1 MKDELKS
8 KDRLIAEL
16 AEARRENFV
25 LKSRLREIDEDREN
39 RWQVKFAEFKMAEEL
54 REEIF
59 RITRHDMKTPL
70 TGIIGICEC
79 LKNEEN
85 LTADQ
90 RRVIQMLQNSGA
102 KMLDMIN
109 VSLALHKIERDAY
122 VMDARR
128 LDLLAVIRQVLD
140 ELRKTIL
147 HKRINVRFRLDGR
160 ELTPTRKVLVH
171 GEELLCYAMLANLIK
186 NALEAS
192 PKEGEVQVLVTIAEG
207 QVGVEIVNTGSVP
220 EDLRDRF
227 FEKYATSGKRCGTGL
242 GTYSAKLIAEA
253 HGGEIEMQSG
263 DDTVSVKVTLPV
275 PVAAMRRERD
285 NVVAEEA

>member
-1 MKDELKS
+1 MKDELKT

-90 RRVIQMLQNSGA
+90 RRVLQMLQNSGA

-122 VMDARR
+122 VLDARR
-128 LDLLAVIRQVLD
+128 LDLFAVIRQVLE
-140 ELRKTIL
+140 ELKKTIL
-147 HKRINVRFRLDGR
+147 QKKIDVRLRLDGR
-160 ELTPTRKVLVH
+160 APGRSAKVIIH
-171 GEELLCYAMLANLIK
+171 GEELLCYAMMANLVK

-192 PKEGEVQVLVTIAEG
+192 PKEGEIQILLTTDG
-207 QVGVEIVNTGSVP
+207 QLGVEIVNSGCVP
-220 EDLRDRF
+220 EDVRDRF

-253 HGGEIEMQSG
+253 HGGEIEMQSCG
-263 DDTVSVKVTLPV
+263 ETVSVKVTLPV
-275 PVAAMRRERD
+275 PVAAMRRDRTI
-285 NVVAEEA
+285 AEEA

>member
-109 VSLALHKIERDAY
+109 VSLALHKIERNAY
-122 VMDARR
+122 VLDSRR
-128 LDLLAVIRQVLD
+128 LDLLAVIRQVLE
-140 ELRKTIL
+140 ELKKTIL
-147 HKRINVRFRLDGR
+147 HKKIDVRLRLDDR
-160 ELTPTRKVLVH
+160 ELGRGEKLIVH

-192 PKEGEVQVLVTIAEG
+192 PKEGEVQVLVTTGCG
-207 QVGVEIVNTGSVP
+207 QLGVEIVNSGSVP
-220 EDLRDRF
+220 EDVRDRF

-253 HGGEIEMQSG
+253 HGGEIEMQTSG
-263 DDTVSVKVTLPV
+263 ESVSVKVTFPV
-275 PVAAMRRERD
+275 PVPALRRERD
-285 NVVAEEA
+285 RAVAEEA